1 MEPTE
6 TLATLRLLISGIVTN
21 ARLGR
26 LLAGG
31 QLRVADLPSVSHQS
45 LLDSGFSRA
54 GATEIQRIAAG
65 QCAERLSNAAAEI
78 FAATLD
84 EGAKPITLADPA
96 YPVLLKQIYDPPAL
110 LFVKGR
116 VELLGGFCVAMVG
129 SRKASTQ
136 AKRFTRWLAA
146 ELAGQGLTVVSGL
159 ARGVDCNAHTGALET
174 GNTIAVI
181 GTGIDV
187 YYPKA
192 NRALQQ
198 QLENEAL
205 VITEFFPG
213 APPRAAQFPQRNR
226 LISGLSLG
234 TIVVEATVRSGSLIT
249 ARFAA
254 EQGREVFAVP
264 GQVDREQSRGG
275 HQLLRDGATLVES
288 ADDVIAGLP
297 ISGLMKLHESTRPD
311 VSPKLSQPNNTRT
324 AKLERSLLRRI
335 AAFENLPQDLMRSEN
350 LTAGEL
356 NTVLLKL
363 ELAGKVE
370 NRDGRIYLRD

>member
-1 MEPTE
+1 
-6 TLATLRLLISGIVTN
+6 
-21 ARLGR
+21 
-26 LLAGG
+26 
-31 QLRVADLPSVSHQS
+31 
-45 LLDSGFSRA
+45 
-54 GATEIQRIAAG
+54 
-65 QCAERLSNAAAEI
+65 
-78 FAATLD
+78 
-84 EGAKPITLADPA
+84 
-96 YPVLLKQIYDPPAL
+96 
-110 LFVKGR
+110 
-116 VELLGGFCVAMVG
+116 MVG

-159 ARGVDCNAHTGALET
+159 ARGVDCNAHTDALET

-198 QLENEAL
+198 QLENEAP
-205 VITEFFPG
+205 VITEFFPI

-288 ADDVIAGLP
+288 GGDVIAGLP
-297 ISGLMKLHESTRPD
+297 ISGLMKLHESTRPA
-311 VSPKLSQPNNTRT
+311 VSPKLSQPNN
-324 AKLERSLLRRI
+324 
-335 AAFENLPQDLMRSEN
+335 SESPR
-350 LTAGEL
+350 
-356 NTVLLKL
+356 LKTYH
-363 ELAGKVE
+363 KT
-370 NRDGRIYLRD
+370 

>member
-6 TLATLRLLISGIVTN
+6 TLATLSLLISWVVTN
-21 ARLGR
+21 ARQGR
-26 LLAGG
+26 LLAGR
-31 QLRVADLPSVSHQS
+31 QSRAADLSSVSHES
-45 LLDSGFSRA
+45 LLDCGFSRVD
-54 GATEIQRIAAG
+54 ATEIQRIVAG
-65 QCAERLSNAAAEI
+65 QCGKRLSKAAAEI
-78 FAATLD
+78 YPATIGA
-84 EGAKPITLADPA
+84 GAKSITLADPA
-96 YPVLLKQIYDPPAL
+96 YSVLLKQIYDPPAL
-110 LFVKGR
+110 LIIKGR
-116 VELLGGFCVAMVG
+116 TELLSNFCVAMVG
-129 SRKASTQ
+129 SRRASTQ

-146 ELAGQGLTVVSGL
+146 ELASRGLTVVSGL
-159 ARGVDCNAHTGALET
+159 ARGVDRNAHTGALET

-187 YYPKA
+187 YYPKE
-192 NRALQQ
+192 NQALQH

-234 TIVVEATVRSGSLIT
+234 TIVVEANMRSGSLIT

-264 GQVDREQSRGG
+264 GQEDREHSRGG

-297 ISGLMKLHESTRPD
+297 ISGLMQLYESTRPE
-311 VSPKLSQPNNTRT
+311 VST
-324 AKLERSLLRRI
+324 
-335 AAFENLPQDLMRSEN
+335 
-350 LTAGEL
+350 
-356 NTVLLKL
+356 
-363 ELAGKVE
+363 
-370 NRDGRIYLRD
+370 